1 MKANNMFSLYHPI
14 GLFIYLISVIVITMF
29 TINPIMLSIA
39 LAGGI
44 LYILIVTDIKS
55 FLKGIIYEIPFFILI
70 VITNPLFSHNGVT
83 PLFFLNGNPIT
94 LEAILYGLDIGIMI
108 LAVIYWCKTYNL
120 VFSDEKFIYLFG
132 KTIPKLSLVLS
143 MALKY
148 IPLLKKQYRKMS
160 DARKYMGYC
169 NSEDFFAKV
178 KNKLTVFSMLITWSF
193 ETSLD
198 TAMSMKIKG
207 YGLKGRTHF
216 HNFRFGYR
224 DGILLILT
232 IIIDVIV
239 FWGMTNKITQFY
251 FYPSIAEGELN
262 LFSVGVY
269 GAFGILVFIPS
280 FIEIKEKVKWKYY
293 VERI

>member
-39 LAGGI
+39 LAGGTM
-44 LYILIVTDIKS
+44 YILTVTNIKS

>member
-1 MKANNMFSLYHPI
+1 
-14 GLFIYLISVIVITMF
+14 
-29 TINPIMLSIA
+29 
-39 LAGGI
+39 
-44 LYILIVTDIKS
+44 
-55 FLKGIIYEIPFFILI
+55 
-70 VITNPLFSHNGVT
+70 
-83 PLFFLNGNPIT
+83 
-94 LEAILYGLDIGIMI
+94 
-108 LAVIYWCKTYNL
+108 
-120 VFSDEKFIYLFG
+120 
-132 KTIPKLSLVLS
+132 
-143 MALKY
+143 
-148 IPLLKKQYRKMS
+148 MS

-169 NSEDFFAKV
+169 NSEDFFTKV

>member
-39 LAGGI
+39 LTGGI
-44 LYILIVTDIKS
+44 MYILTVTNIKS

-169 NSEDFFAKV
+169 NSEDFFTKV

-232 IIIDVIV
+232 IIIDVIM

>member
-39 LAGGI
+39 LTGGI
-44 LYILIVTDIKS
+44 MYILTVTNIKS

-169 NSEDFFAKV
+169 NSEDFFTKV

>member
-44 LYILIVTDIKS
+44 MYILTVTNIKS

-120 VFSDEKFIYLFG
+120 VFNDEKFIYLFG

-232 IIIDVIV
+232 ILIDVIV
-239 FWGMTNKITQFY
+239 FLGMTNKITQFY

>member
-14 GLFIYLISVIVITMF
+14 GLFVYLISVIVITMF
-29 TINPIMLSIA
+29 TINPIMLFIA

-44 LYILIVTDIKS
+44 TYVLTVTDIKG

-70 VITNPLFSHNGVT
+70 IITNPLFSHNGVT
-83 PLFFLNGNPIT
+83 PLFFVNGNPIT

-108 LAVIYWCKTYNL
+108 LAVIYWCKAYNI

-148 IPLLKKQYRKMS
+148 IPLLKKQYKKMS

-169 NSEDFFAKV
+169 NSGDYFHKL
-178 KNKLTVFSMLITWSF
+178 KNKLTIFSMLVTWSF

-216 HNFRFGYR
+216 HNFRFVYR
-224 DGILLILT
+224 DSILLIFT

-239 FWGMTNKITQFY
+239 FWGMATKITQFY
-251 FYPSIAEGELN
+251 FYPSVMVGELN
-262 LFSVGVY
+262 LSSLCVY
-269 GAFGILVFIPS
+269 VAFGVLVFTPS

>member
-44 LYILIVTDIKS
+44 IYILTVTNIKS

-232 IIIDVIV
+232 ILIDVIV
-239 FWGMTNKITQFY
+239 FLGMTNKITQFY

>member
-44 LYILIVTDIKS
+44 MYILTVTNIKS

-120 VFSDEKFIYLFG
+120 VFNDEKFIYLFG

-143 MALKY
+143 MELKY

-169 NSEDFFAKV
+169 NPEDFFAKV